1 MANVHQ
7 HAEWNTISSSFGRR
21 WPRSSAT
28 RHAALG
34 IFQTLVTWQQRSTE
48 RQHLA
53 NMSDFY
59 LKDIGISRA
68 DAETEAAKP
77 FWQA

>member
-1 MANVHQ
+1 MANVQ
-7 HAEWNTISSSFGRR
+7 HHADWNTISSTFGNR
-21 WPRSSAT
+21 WPRSSAP

-34 IFQTLVTWQQRSTE
+34 IFQTLVTWHQRSAE

-68 DAETEAAKP
+68 EAELEASKP